1 MSANEMIADASA
13 GRARI
18 PHALRRLLIYDRSDK
33 EAEAACIG
41 TLSRA
46 RLASDV
52 EIANAFGVHRNTVG
66 RISARFAR
74 EGMAAVVPAKR
85 GPKGPSKVTDAAL
98 SVIASNVGMPV
109 KQLQEKVASERV
121 VVSVPHLYRLVRPYR
136 PGQAA
141 FFREA
146 PGDVD
151 DAGGPAPEDLGTWC
165 DSTAPWT
172 PGRGRLSSAT
182 AAPLPTASRCQPGGN
197 PNTST

>member
-1 MSANEMIADASA
+1 LLGVGEQTSSQQGQLIEVPGGRGIAI
-13 GRARI
+13 G
-18 PHALRRLLIYDRSDK
+18 RRLMLKDCGDKRVVYFHTTAIHIYDRSDK

-52 EIANAFGVHRNTVG
+52 AIANAFGIHRNTVG

-109 KQLQEKVASERV
+109 KQVQEKVASERGGCLG
-121 VVSVPHLYRLVRPYR
+121 PHLYRLVRPYR

-151 DAGGPAPEDLGTWC
+151 DAGGPAPEDLVE
-165 DSTAPWT
+165 
-172 PGRGRLSSAT
+172 
-182 AAPLPTASRCQPGGN
+182 
-197 PNTST
+197 